1 VSTGKEEQDD
11 FSLGH
16 KMRHARKLRGVTQT
30 EVAKLLNISKDYVSR
45 IEKGERVPSHHIKAA
60 IESWL
65 LVDEGSTGISEQ
77 KPTQPDA
84 DLLEKVI
91 NILDGLEH
99 VLDKREIETEFDIKK
114 GWIRYLYKRLRHL
127 KSSEITREKV
137 EELIVE
143 VEELDKMRKEDI

>member
-16 KMRHARKLRGVTQT
+16 KMRHARKLRGITQT

-65 LVDEGSTGISEQ
+65 LVDDEDLRLHSEEISTKIE
-77 KPTQPDA
+77 KA
-84 DLLEKVI
+84 LLAKVI
-91 NILDGLEH
+91 RLVEEFYDERNETLEP
-99 VLDKREIETEFDIKK
+99 TEKA
-114 GWIRYLYKRLRHL
+114 
-127 KSSEITREKV
+127 
-137 EELIVE
+137 ELIVDLYE
-143 VEELDKMRKEDI
+143 LFRGREEKLNKETLRSLAKLGGHGG

>member
-1 VSTGKEEQDD
+1 MSTGKEEQDD

-65 LVDEGSTGISEQ
+65 LVDDEDLRLHSEEISMKIE
-77 KPTQPDA
+77 KA
-84 DLLEKVI
+84 LLTKVI
-91 NILDGLEH
+91 RLVEEFYDERNETLEPA
-99 VLDKREIETEFDIKK
+99 
-114 GWIRYLYKRLRHL
+114 
-127 KSSEITREKV
+127 EKA
-137 EELIVE
+137 ELIVDLYE
-143 VEELDKMRKEDI
+143 LFRGREEKLNKETLRSLAKLGGHGG

>member
-1 VSTGKEEQDD
+1 MSTGKEEQDD

-65 LVDEGSTGISEQ
+65 LVDDEDLRLHSEEVPMEIE
-77 KPTQPDA
+77 KA
-84 DLLEKVI
+84 LLAKVI
-91 NILDGLEH
+91 RLVE
-99 VLDKREIETEFDIKK
+99 EFYDEKN
-114 GWIRYLYKRLRHL
+114 
-127 KSSEITREKV
+127 ETREPAEKA
-137 EELIVE
+137 ELIVDLYDLFRGR
-143 VEELDKMRKEDI
+143 EEKLNKETLRNLAKLGGHGG